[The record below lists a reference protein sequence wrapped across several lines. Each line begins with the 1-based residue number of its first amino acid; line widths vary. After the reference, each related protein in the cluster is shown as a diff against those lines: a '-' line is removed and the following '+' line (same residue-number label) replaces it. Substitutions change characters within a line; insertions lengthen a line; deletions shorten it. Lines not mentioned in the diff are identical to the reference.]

1 MVLNANHDVFESIGL
16 CTRRVDTPSFE
27 IMEGVE
33 DLGPIQGA
41 ITALPFDFTLD
52 NVLIM
57 DLAQNWAY
65 G

>member
-1 MVLNANHDVFESIGL
+1 MVLNANQTISESMGL

-33 DLGPIQGA
+33 DLGPIQGT
-41 ITALPFDFTLD
+41 IIALPFVFTLD

-57 DLAQNWAY
+57 DLAQNLSY